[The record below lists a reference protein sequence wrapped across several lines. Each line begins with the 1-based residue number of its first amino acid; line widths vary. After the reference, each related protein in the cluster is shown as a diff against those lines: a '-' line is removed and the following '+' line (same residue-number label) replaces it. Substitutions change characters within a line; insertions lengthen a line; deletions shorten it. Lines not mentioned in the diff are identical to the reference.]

1 MQAGSRTPPLSA
13 KRRVRAVAAALLL
26 PLTAQLIGCASL
38 PPGSDFQ
45 KQASVAYADPQ
56 DTRIGKLFAPGAAIH
71 PGDSAFRIFSKGT
84 DGFALRMQLIAGA
97 EHSLDLQYFI
107 YHQDQ
112 TGRLI
117 TEALLRAADRG
128 VHVRLLVDDGAME
141 PGDGRIRLLGAHPDI
156 EVRIFNPF
164 VYRGDSAVL
173 RAVEFAFNH
182 RRLDYRMHNKLLLV
196 DNASALLGGRN
207 IGDQYFQ
214 IDPQGQ
220 FADDDVFVS
229 GPAVPQLS
237 VTFDSFW
244 NSPLSIPV
252 EALAGGRPTDAQLAA
267 FRAELSSARESLKD
281 GGASFLQDANSGEP
295 LAGILNGQLPVV
307 WAPAQVVGDTPDKQY
322 HHGDMSRGPF
332 IYASVAETVSAV
344 QSELLMI
351 TPYFVPTSAE
361 TQLLLDLRQ
370 RGVHVGILTNSLES
384 APEVSAQ
391 AGYQRHRVEMLQA
404 GVELHEVRAAPAS
417 ARGSG
422 QSVALSRHGNYGL
435 HAKLYT
441 FDRSKLFIGSM
452 NFDQRSTR
460 LNTEIGLI
468 IDSSELTLQT
478 VARYQAMTQPE
489 SAYEVALEPDSA
501 GRPRLVWRTRKGDRM
516 VATTHEP
523 ARNHWQSIE
532 DDFLLLLP
540 IDREL

>member
-1 MQAGSRTPPLSA
+1 VQAGSRTPPLSA
-13 KRRVRAVAAALLL
+13 KRRVRALAPALLL
-26 PLTAQLIGCASL
+26 ALTAQLLGCASV
-38 PPGSDFQ
+38 PPGSHFE
-45 KQASVAYADPQ
+45 KQSSVAYAHPQ
-56 DTRIGKLFAPGAAIH
+56 DTRIAKLFAPGAATH
-71 PGDSAFRIFSKGT
+71 PGDSALRIFSKGT

-97 EHSLDLQYFI
+97 EHALDLQYFI

-128 VHVRLLVDDGAME
+128 VHVRLLVDDGGME
-141 PGDGRIRLLGAHPDI
+141 PGDERIRLLAAHPQI

-164 VYRGDSAVL
+164 TYRGGSDFP
-173 RAVEFAFNH
+173 RAIEFAFH
-182 RRLDYRMHNKLLLV
+182 RGRLDFRMHNKLLLA
-196 DNASALLGGRN
+196 DNASALIGGRN

-237 VTFDSFW
+237 GKFDSFW
-244 NSPLSIPV
+244 NSPLAIPV
-252 EALAGGRPTDAQLAA
+252 EALAGGRPTEAQLAA
-267 FRAELSSARESLKD
+267 FRAELSTAHQALKD
-281 GGASFLQDANSGEP
+281 AGTDYLQDADSGEP
-295 LAGILNGQLPVV
+295 LAGILDGELPVV
-307 WAPAQVVGDTPDKQY
+307 WAPAQVVGDAPDKQH

-332 IYASVAETVSAV
+332 IYAPLAATVSAV

-361 TQLLLDLRQ
+361 TQLLLGLRQ
-370 RGVHVGILTNSLES
+370 RNVHIGILTNSLES
-384 APEVSAQ
+384 APEVSAH
-391 AGYQRHRVEMLQA
+391 AGYERHRLEMLQA
-404 GVELHEVRAAPAS
+404 GVEFHEVRAAPTN

-422 QSVALSRHGNYGL
+422 QSAALSRHGNYGL
-435 HAKLYT
+435 HAKLYA
-441 FDRSKLFIGSM
+441 FDRRKLFIGSM
-452 NFDQRSTR
+452 NFDERSAR

-468 IDSSELTLQT
+468 IDSGELTLET
-478 VARYQAMTQPE
+478 VSRYQAMTQPG

-501 GRPRLVWRTRKGDRM
+501 GRPHLVWRTQVGGRM
-516 VATTHEP
+516 VSTTREP
-523 ARNHWQSIE
+523 ARNPWQRIE
-532 DDFLLLLP
+532 KDFLVLIP